1 MIKINS
7 DIRILHYEE
16 IDSTN
21 NEAKRLYDNQKDLP
35 FWIIADKQTSGKGRK
50 NRFWDSPVGNFM
62 GTFVL
67 SIKGEKRILP
77 QLSFVTALAIY
88 YSILEYKPKENNSK
102 VMLKWPND
110 IIINNRKCGGILI
123 ENLFSQNNLSH
134 TIAIG
139 IGINLKISPTQST
152 FPSSSIMKEFDID
165 IERADFLNV
174 VNINMM
180 DLINIWSSGE
190 NFKEIL
196 NSWRLKA
203 YLINKEI
210 SVSLPNG
217 GKTSG
222 IFSSIDEEGGLILT
236 NNDGKKNVFYAAEIF
251 EGL

>member
-35 FWIIADKQTSGKGRK
+35 YWIIADKQTSGKGRK

-88 YSILEYKPKENNSK
+88 NTILEYKPKENNSK

-123 ENLFSQNNLSH
+123 ENLF
-134 TIAIG
+134 
-139 IGINLKISPTQST
+139 
-152 FPSSSIMKEFDID
+152 F
-165 IERADFLNV
+165 
-174 VNINMM
+174 
-180 DLINIWSSGE
+180 
-190 NFKEIL
+190 
-196 NSWRLKA
+196 
-203 YLINKEI
+203 
-210 SVSLPNG
+210 
-217 GKTSG
+217 
-222 IFSSIDEEGGLILT
+222 
-236 NNDGKKNVFYAAEIF
+236 
-251 EGL
+251 